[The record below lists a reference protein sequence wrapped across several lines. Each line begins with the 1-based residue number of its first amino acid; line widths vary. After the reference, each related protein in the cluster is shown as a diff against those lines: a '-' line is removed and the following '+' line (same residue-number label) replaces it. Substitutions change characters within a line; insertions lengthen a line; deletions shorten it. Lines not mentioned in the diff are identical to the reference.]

1 MHGDVHRQNLVRV
14 ALARINHLDLA
25 VSSSNKGR
33 QPATWTV
40 KVRPHPWFRQGA
52 AGSANPA
59 AGPQFVDL
67 EFASVSFAVQDLSY
81 AICSCGWGPSHGLWR
96 RDNDKHREF
105 LRAYLVAS
113 GQPADDDGVEELL
126 ADCFVRIIHTRS
138 CLRVG
143 LPTLRYLRNGRANR
157 HTELSIIRAA
167 CPRGNCLGRTYQS

>member
-1 MHGDVHRQNLVRV
+1 MDGQGKAPPLVPAV
-14 ALARINHLDLA
+14 EPPEALT
-25 VSSSNKGR
+25 
-33 QPATWTV
+33 Q
-40 KVRPHPWFRQGA
+40 
-52 AGSANPA
+52 A

-81 AICSCGWGPSHGLWR
+81 AICSCGWGAGHGLWPPR
-96 RDNDKHREF
+96 NGKHREF

-126 ADCFVRIIHTRS
+126 ADCFVIHTRS